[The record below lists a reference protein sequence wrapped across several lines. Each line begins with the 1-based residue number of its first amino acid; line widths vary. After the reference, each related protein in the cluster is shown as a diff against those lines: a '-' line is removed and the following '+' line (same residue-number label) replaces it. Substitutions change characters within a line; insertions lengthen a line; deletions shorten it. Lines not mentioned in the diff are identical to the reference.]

1 MYCNHCGKQVVAGSR
16 FCSECG
22 TPLGETKTA
31 QSSQT
36 ITDTAAGTSSIS
48 DTTIGTRDEFKTSKL
63 VYPRNP
69 PLSPHLCWVNFFL
82 VGLAQMIH
90 GQVAKGFTIIG
101 VTILV
106 GLIFFPA
113 TLVLSLITILDAFL
127 VGWKLKRGKPVG
139 KWQFFPL

>member
-1 MYCNHCGKQVVAGSR
+1 MYCNHCGKPVAEGSR

-22 TPLGETKTA
+22 TPLGEA
-31 QSSQT
+31 QEPIGSTPVADIQANTSN
-36 ITDTAAGTSSIS
+36 ITDTR
-48 DTTIGTRDEFKTSKL
+48 IGTRDEYKAGKL

-82 VGLAQMIH
+82 VGLAQIIH
-90 GQVAKGFTIIG
+90 SQVAKGFALIGITIILG
-101 VTILV
+101 F
-106 GLIFFPA
+106 IFFPA
-113 TLVLSLITILDAFL
+113 ALVLSLVSILDAFL